1 MRSLQNGEDKKLN
14 LEVVLN
20 KDIDKNLFKK
30 Q

>member
-1 MRSLQNGEDKKLN
+1 MRSLQNEEDKKLN

-20 KDIDKNLFKK
+20 KDIDKNLFQK